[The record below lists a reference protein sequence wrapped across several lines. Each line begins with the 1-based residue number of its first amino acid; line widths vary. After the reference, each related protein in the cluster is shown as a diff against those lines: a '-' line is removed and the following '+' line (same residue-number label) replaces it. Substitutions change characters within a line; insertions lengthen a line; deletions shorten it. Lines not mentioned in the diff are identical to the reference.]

1 VDLREKP
8 APASGDDPRSKIQFL
23 TEQLERAMQEISRLR
38 AFISQESPSAV
49 EISGRIVGPA
59 NPIQP
64 MASGCEEHAPRRSG
78 TIDGK
83 VMPTE
88 QEREVRP
95 VGREAVCAESHNMPP
110 LQRQNSENELALGIH
125 RNPPIYSTAR
135 LRQLLEAARSAGKR
149 FAGNEAVPRGENV
162 RPGE

>member
-8 APASGDDPRSKIQFL
+8 AAAGGDDSRSKIQFL
-23 TEQLERAMQEISRLR
+23 TTQLERAMQEISRLR
-38 AFISQESPSAV
+38 AFISQESPRTV
-49 EISGRIVGPA
+49 ETSGRSGEPA
-59 NPIQP
+59 NPILP
-64 MASGCEEHAPRRSG
+64 MASGCEEHALRRSG
-78 TIDGK
+78 TIDGM
-83 VMPTE
+83 VVPTE
-88 QEREVRP
+88 QKREVRP

-110 LQRQNSENELALGIH
+110 LQSQTSENELALGVH

-149 FAGNEAVPRGENV
+149 FAGNEAGPRGENV